1 MDFIPLKK
9 TKAFPLSGKLA
20 NPHITYRNR
29 SHKINNKVGNLQP
42 KRINSG
48 NFKEALR

>member
-9 TKAFPLSGKLA
+9 IKAFPFSGKLA
-20 NPHITYRNR
+20 NPLITYRNR
-29 SHKINNKVGNLQP
+29 SRKINNKVGNLQACGA
-42 KRINSG
+42 NSG